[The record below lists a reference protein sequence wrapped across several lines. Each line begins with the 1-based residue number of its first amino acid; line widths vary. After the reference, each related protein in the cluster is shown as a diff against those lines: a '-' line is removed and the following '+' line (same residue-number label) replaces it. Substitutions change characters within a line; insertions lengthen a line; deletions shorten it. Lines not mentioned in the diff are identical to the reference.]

1 MKKDFMLA
9 GKAEFTFELN
19 PDFAKTKDLENHYTF
34 TVTKHTTTEE
44 TPKELYFVRLRV
56 SNDHKKGVYFGMLNA
71 EEGKIYMTKASV
83 YAQDALLVRLV
94 NRAFQRLWENN
105 LDKMDNAG
113 FHFHHVGK
121 CGRCGRKLTTPKSIE
136 TGLGPECEKMVG

>member
-19 PDFAKTKDLENHYTF
+19 SAYAKEKQLNEHYTF
-34 TVTKHTTTEE
+34 KVVKHTTKDEV
-44 TPKELYFVRLRV
+44 PKDLYFVRLRV
-56 SNDHKKGVYFGMLNA
+56 SKEEKKGQYFGMLNP

-94 NRAFQRLWENN
+94 NRAFQRLWEKN
-105 LDKMDNAG
+105 LDGMDNAG
-113 FHFHHVGK
+113 FHFHHIGK